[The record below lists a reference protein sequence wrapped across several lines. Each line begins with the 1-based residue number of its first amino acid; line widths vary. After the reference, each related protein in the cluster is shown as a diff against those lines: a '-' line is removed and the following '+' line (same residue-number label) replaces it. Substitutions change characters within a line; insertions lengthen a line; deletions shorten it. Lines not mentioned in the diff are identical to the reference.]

1 MALAKIIAIA
11 NQKGGVAKTTT
22 CLSLGASLAEAG
34 RSVLLIDLDPQAHL
48 TLSLGLNPTQLRRT
62 VSDALLGNNSLVS
75 ITRETDILLLDLAP
89 ANQGLV
95 ILEKVLY
102 GRSNYED
109 ILKNRLD
116 AMGTGYYDVV
126 IMDCLPAFGTLM
138 LNALTA
144 ADLLIVPT
152 QCEYY
157 ASHALLP
164 VLKLV
169 QLVRRKT
176 NPALSYRLLITMF
189 DESSRIA
196 HILRKRLQESF
207 SGALLGTVIDMDPSL
222 KESPVFGQPVNR
234 YAPGSRAAN
243 QYRLLAQELMNH
255 A

>member
-1 MALAKIIAIA
+1 MPLPRTIAIA

-22 CLSLGASLAEAG
+22 CLSLGASLAEQG

-48 TLSLGLNPTQLRRT
+48 TLSLGVNPGKLRRT
-62 VSDALLGNNSLVS
+62 IADALLANSPLVS
-75 ITRETDILLLDLAP
+75 ITRETNVPLLDLAP
-89 ANQGLV
+89 ANQGLG

-102 GRSNYED
+102 GRPRYECV
-109 ILKNRLD
+109 LKNRLE
-116 AMGTGYYDVV
+116 AMGHAYYDVV
-126 IMDCLPAFGTLM
+126 VIDCLPSFGTLT

-169 QLVRRKT
+169 QLVRQKT
-176 NPALSYRLLITMF
+176 NPALSYRLLITMY
-189 DESSRIA
+189 DERNRIS
-196 HILRKRLQESF
+196 HILRKRLEGYF
-207 SGALLGTVIDMDPSL
+207 RGALLETMIEVDPSL